1 MFTRKQRSTCDTARV
16 KWVMNGAGFGTML
29 FISATTQTN
38 ACKPSTISVTHDR
51 HEEGNLINTNTPEFT
66 RTVSK
71 LTLLFLA
78 IFAIFLIQHAFAKD
92 APMKKPT
99 IVLVHGAFA
108 ESSSWDG
115 VAAKLLERGYPV
127 VAAANPLRG
136 VKNDANY
143 VAGVVGAINGPVVL
157 VGHSYGG
164 AVITNAANGKGNV
177 KALVYVA
184 AFAPDDG
191 ENAAEISGR
200 FPGST
205 LVPTLAPPVT
215 LADGGKDLYIQQNKF
230 HAQFAA
236 DVPEAEAKLMAATQ
250 RPITEAALNEASG
263 PPAWKAIPTWFI
275 YGTLDKNIPLAAL
288 SFMAKRAGA
297 KQTVE
302 VNGAS
307 HVVMISRPYE
317 VAKQIFAAA
326 AATVTATA
334 NVPALATTH

>member
-1 MFTRKQRSTCDTARV
+1 
-16 KWVMNGAGFGTML
+16 MNGAGFGTML
-29 FISATTQTN
+29 FIPASTPTN
-38 ACKPSTISVTHDR
+38 ESKPRRANAAHDIHQER
-51 HEEGNLINTNTPEFT
+51 NLMNTDTPEFT
-66 RTVSK
+66 KTASK
-71 LTLLFLA
+71 LVLLFLA
-78 IFAIFLIQHAFAKD
+78 IFAVFLIQYAFAKD

-115 VAAKLLERGYPV
+115 VAAKLLAQGYPV
-127 VAAANPLRG
+127 VAAANPLRS
-136 VKNDANY
+136 VKSDASY
-143 VAGVVGAINGPVVL
+143 VAGVVDAINGPVVL

-164 AVITNAANGKGNV
+164 AVITNVANGKGNV

-184 AFAPDDG
+184 AFAPDSG
-191 ENAAEISGR
+191 ENAAELSGR

-205 LVPTLAPPVT
+205 LGPTLAPPIT

-230 HAQFAA
+230 RSQFAA

-263 PPAWKAIPTWFI
+263 APVWKTIPSWFI
-275 YGTLDKNIPLAAL
+275 YGTLDKNIPLVAL

-307 HVVMISRPYE
+307 HVVMISRPDE
-317 VAKQIFAAA
+317 VAKQILAAA
-326 AATVTATA
+326 NATTTA
-334 NVPALATTH
+334 NAPALATAY